1 MTYEEANMETLEK
14 VRDDEAS
21 RMRAPQPPTGPMLRV
36 ANVFLRFLLR
46 SPLHSLLSRNLLL
59 LSYTG
64 RKSGKRYTFPISY
77 SRVGDVV
84 SVFTY
89 RAWER
94 NLRGGAPVVVE
105 IKRQRFEGLAEVIR
119 DDTPAIA
126 SALLTHLQ
134 VHPSLARGYSVALD
148 AAGQPDP
155 AGVRQVAQ
163 SVALVR
169 IRLIRAANGLPPE

>member
-1 MTYEEANMETLEK
+1 METLEK
-14 VRDDEAS
+14 VRDGEAT
-21 RMRAPQPPTGPMLRV
+21 RIRAPRPPTGPMLRV
-36 ANVFLRFLLR
+36 ANVFLRLLLR
-46 SPLHSLLSRNLLL
+46 SPLHGVLSHNLLL

-64 RKSGKRYTFPISY
+64 RRSGKRYTFPITY
-77 SRVGDVV
+77 SRLGDVV

-105 IKRQRFEGLAEVIR
+105 IKRERFEGRAEVIR

-126 SALLTHLQ
+126 SALLAHLRA
-134 VHPSLARGYSVALD
+134 HPSLARGYNVPLGV
-148 AAGQPDP
+148 AGQPDP
-155 AGVRQVAQ
+155 DAVRQVAQ

-169 IRLIRAANGLPPE
+169 IRLIRAANGLLPE

>member
-1 MTYEEANMETLEK
+1 METLEK
-14 VRDDEAS
+14 VRDEVTRVPTPRPS
-21 RMRAPQPPTGPMLRV
+21 PPTGPMLRL
-36 ANVFLRFLLR
+36 ANIFMRSLLR
-46 SPLHSLLSRNLLL
+46 SPLHGVLSRNLLL

-64 RKSGKRYTFPISY
+64 RKSGKRYTFPITY
-77 SRVGDVV
+77 SRLGDVV

-105 IKRQRFEGLAEVIR
+105 IKRQRFDGQAEVIR

-126 SALLTHLQ
+126 SALLIHLRA
-134 VHPSLARGYSVALD
+134 HPSLARGYNVPLD

-155 AGVRQVAQ
+155 DGVRQAAQ

-169 IRLIRAANGLPPE
+169 IRLIRAANGLLPE